1 MINRTINQHYISQSE
16 QRLNAINP
24 NANSRKQKIYQFK
37 IENRDLWEV
46 SLVSH
51 SGVKIANNLS
61 DTDLYSYHL
70 LNDGDRENF
79 EALFDRYESKID
91 FYTKELLSKVEKKNT
106 DISIEL
112 REIFISK
119 FMSLLRNPHNIK
131 LTLNIFDRIVNCF
144 PTEPSLN
151 KVFDNVEN
159 GYKPQIKILAG
170 KYSVTEEEYRNWLKV
185 LYLSLAV
192 KDDNNANILES
203 IANGFFTDPANMITV
218 FLSIYSDASS
228 VLISDR
234 GYSQL
239 DNNPNNI
246 YFDFNLTS
254 EAFASFI
261 FVNMDLSAPSFFGG
275 NEDLASRVATNFKKI
290 PQHISLN
297 LLIDNQEVLTAY
309 NSRVIFQSK
318 EFVYCK
324 YKDIKV

>member
-1 MINRTINQHYISQSE
+1 M
-16 QRLNAINP
+16 
-24 NANSRKQKIYQFK
+24 
-37 IENRDLWEV
+37 
-46 SLVSH
+46 
-51 SGVKIANNLS
+51 
-61 DTDLYSYHL
+61 
-70 LNDGDRENF
+70 
-79 EALFDRYESKID
+79 LFR
-91 FYTKELLSKVEKKNT
+91 
-106 DISIEL
+106 
-112 REIFISK
+112 
-119 FMSLLRNPHNIK
+119 
-131 LTLNIFDRIVNCF
+131 
-144 PTEPSLN
+144 
-151 KVFDNVEN
+151 
-159 GYKPQIKILAG
+159 
-170 KYSVTEEEYRNWLKV
+170 
-185 LYLSLAV
+185 
-192 KDDNNANILES
+192 S